1 MTPKVMLQK
10 TRFGLAQRLT
20 LLIVGVVL
28 ASLAI
33 VAAGVEYERREYSSK
48 YRDVQAR
55 SAAALVYSARRLLV
69 AVPPSQRR
77 EIARALTASGTVQ
90 LFPDAERIAPPPSST
105 TERIVRAD
113 AEDLREA
120 ILRYATQPAEVVYRE
135 DPTPRFWIRQF
146 IDGEP
151 WWVVVLMSELPQGS
165 GATPWAALLLVLS
178 LVIVA
183 SGIYAASLTRPLE
196 RLSAAV
202 GQIGDDWPEPLE
214 PVGPRELQQLT
225 HSFNSMIARLKEIER
240 ERAVLL
246 GGIPHDLRA
255 PLTRMRMR
263 IAMMPQSEELHGIE
277 ADVVA
282 MERIVRQ
289 FGDFLR
295 DASRADEKWSALGA
309 LVDEIVAGYR
319 VLGHDVTL
327 ELLAEPTLLVP
338 EMTVRRVLE
347 NLLGNAVEHGRPP
360 IAVRIEIRPDA
371 HRLVL
376 QVSDHGDGIPEALE
390 HDARS
395 PFVKLDRAR
404 GTAGCGLGLAIVQQ
418 LVTRAGGELSFIREA
433 GRFTVLVV
441 LGLGR
446 NNSQ

>member
-1 MTPKVMLQK
+1 MNQK
-10 TRFGLAQRLT
+10 SIRFGLAQRLT

-28 ASLAI
+28 VSLAI
-33 VAAGVEYERREYSSK
+33 IAAGVEYKRREYSSE

-55 SAAALVYSARRLLV
+55 SAAALVYSARRLLI

-77 EIARALTASGTVQ
+77 EIARTLTASGTVQ
-90 LFPDAERIAPPPSST
+90 LFPDAARVAPPPLVA
-105 TERIVRAD
+105 TERPIRED

-120 ILRYATQPAEVVYRE
+120 ILRYATQPAEVLYRE

-151 WWVVVLMSELPQGS
+151 WWVVVLMSELPQRS
-165 GATPWAALLLVLS
+165 GAAPWAALLLVLS

-202 GQIGDDWPEPLE
+202 GRIGEDWPEPLE

-225 HSFNSMIARLKEIER
+225 QSFNAMIARLKEIER
-240 ERAVLL
+240 ERTVLL

-263 IAMMPQSEELHGIE
+263 LAMLPRSDELQGME

-295 DASRADEKWSALGA
+295 DGAKDEGRWLALGGLA
-309 LVDEIVAGYR
+309 NDIVAGYR
-319 VLGHDVTL
+319 ALGHDITL
-327 ELLAEPTLLVP
+327 DLRAEPALQVP

-360 IAVRIEIRPDA
+360 IAVLIERRTDQK
-371 HRLVL
+371 LVL
-376 QVSDHGDGIPEALE
+376 QVSDHGAGFPQALE
-390 HDARS
+390 REARS

-418 LVTRAGGELSFIREA
+418 LASRAGGELSFLREA
-433 GRFTVLVV
+433 GRFTVVV
-441 LGLGR
+441 TLGLR
-446 NNSQ
+446 

>member
-1 MTPKVMLQK
+1 MSRHSV
-10 TRFGLAQRLT
+10 RFGLAQRLT

-33 VAAGVEYERREYSSK
+33 VAAGVEYKRREYSSE

-77 EIARALTASGTVQ
+77 EIARTLTASGTVQ
-90 LFPDAERIAPPPSST
+90 LFPDSEHVAPPAVDEVEPPI
-105 TERIVRAD
+105 RDD
-113 AEDLREA
+113 AEELRVA
-120 ILRYATQPAEVVYRE
+120 ILRYATQPAEVLYRE

-165 GATPWAALLLVLS
+165 GAAPWAALLLVLS

-196 RLSAAV
+196 RLSTAF
-202 GQIGDDWPEPLE
+202 GRIGEDWPDPLE
-214 PVGPRELQQLT
+214 PSGPRELQQLT
-225 HSFNSMIARLKEIER
+225 RSFNSMITRLKEIER
-240 ERAVLL
+240 ERSVLL

-263 IAMMPQSEELHGIE
+263 LAMMPKSDELRGME
-277 ADVVA
+277 VDVVA

-295 DASRADEKWSALGA
+295 DAAQEESRWLALGVLA
-309 LVDEIVAGYR
+309 NEVVAGYR
-319 VLGHDVTL
+319 ALEHDVTL
-327 ELLAEPTLLVP
+327 ELRAEPALLVP
-338 EMTVRRVLE
+338 EMTVRRVLD

-360 IAVRIEIRPDA
+360 IAVLIELRAD
-371 HRLVL
+371 HRLAL
-376 QVSDHGDGIPEALE
+376 QVSDHGDGIPVTLE
-390 HDARS
+390 REARS

-418 LVTRAGGELSFIREA
+418 LASRAGGELSFLREA
-433 GRFTVLVV
+433 GRFTVAVTLR
-441 LGLGR
+441 LPR

>member
-1 MTPKVMLQK
+1 MIQK
-10 TRFGLAQRLT
+10 SIHFGLAQRLT

-33 VAAGVEYERREYSSK
+33 VATGVEYKRREYSSE

-77 EIARALTASGTVQ
+77 EIARTLTASGTVQ
-90 LFPDAERIAPPPSST
+90 LFPDSENVGPPSVGE
-105 TERIVRAD
+105 TEPPVREA
-113 AEDLREA
+113 AEALRVA
-120 ILRYATQPAEVVYRE
+120 ILRYATQPAEVLYRE

-151 WWVVVLMSELPQGS
+151 WWIVVLMSELPQGS
-165 GATPWAALLLVLS
+165 GAAPWAALLLVLS

-202 GQIGDDWPEPLE
+202 GRIGEDWPEPLE

-225 HSFNSMIARLKEIER
+225 RSFNSMITRLKEIER
-240 ERAVLL
+240 ERSVLL

-263 IAMMPQSEELHGIE
+263 LAMMPKSDELRGME
-277 ADVVA
+277 TDVVA

-295 DASRADEKWSALGA
+295 DAAQEESRWLALGA
-309 LVDEIVAGYR
+309 LANEVVAGYR
-319 VLGHDVTL
+319 ALGHDVTL
-327 ELLAEPTLLVP
+327 ELRAEPMLQVP
-338 EMTVRRVLE
+338 EMTVRRVLD
-347 NLLGNAVEHGRPP
+347 NLVGNAVEHGRPP
-360 IAVRIEIRPDA
+360 IAVLIESRTD
-371 HRLVL
+371 HRLAL
-376 QVSDHGDGIPEALE
+376 SVSDHGDGIPEGLE
-390 HDARS
+390 SEARS

-404 GTAGCGLGLAIVQQ
+404 GTTGCGLGLAIVQQ
-418 LVTRAGGELSFIREA
+418 LVSRVGGELSFLREA
-433 GRFTVLVV
+433 GRFTVVATVRLQ
-441 LGLGR
+441 R